1 MKITD
6 MKKKRNWLERKLN
19 ECNHTMEL
27 VRTIT
32 AIMIILLQ
40 LIILVKIT

>member
-1 MKITD
+1 

-19 ECNHTMEL
+19 ECNHIMEL

-40 LIILVKIT
+40 LIILVTIT